1 MKLLERYGPPLL
13 SYEGSCRGTF
23 RRETFNLDY
32 SGYFQATQY
41 SSGRI
46 AIGVM
51 STDPFEPHRVAEQPK
66 SVPELTFAGSST
78 DGWELAITDTP
89 MFNRF
94 SWEFLA
100 MFATPPT
107 EYLIGAKRIEATNS
121 RFFGFG
127 YSTVQFLISNFLWH
141 DAEGRDP
148 ESIELSVNCFRIII
162 TPVKDYQDVAYQ
174 LSSVRGVQP
183 TAHVYVNHVD
193 EEQRSLRSYAD
204 FLDDFVCVLRLVTGN
219 QVSWYYGEAL
229 DNAER
234 PIARIH
240 NHSIPTPYSDIVRF
254 RYADKVSRSL
264 IQKLELTELVTA
276 FFDEADRIFD
286 KTTINTFVNQLTNAT
301 GNTTF
306 LESAGLVASSLTE
319 LIASKYAESRS
330 KSEKIREGVYNDLV
344 LPRLKSAVKDTA
356 LHGDL
361 QEHIGNYLKGGFRH
375 SFRSKLKLLRD
386 ELNLPLN
393 SSNIDQIVNTR
404 NDLVHRGEYSSDA
417 EGLNWLIE
425 YNFIVWTDIMI
436 LCRLM
441 GYKGKFTKQISPED
455 IEV

>member
-1 MKLLERYGPPLL
+1 MVCLYTVL
-13 SYEGSCRGTF
+13 SYTTLRDT
-23 RRETFNLDY
+23 TL
-32 SGYFQATQY
+32 
-41 SSGRI
+41 
-46 AIGVM
+46 GVN
-51 STDPFEPHRVAEQPK
+51 
-66 SVPELTFAGSST
+66 G
-78 DGWELAITDTP
+78 
-89 MFNRF
+89 
-94 SWEFLA
+94 
-100 MFATPPT
+100 
-107 EYLIGAKRIEATNS
+107 
-121 RFFGFG
+121 
-127 YSTVQFLISNFLWH
+127 
-141 DAEGRDP
+141 
-148 ESIELSVNCFRIII
+148 FRIII

-174 LSSVRGVQP
+174 LSSTRGVQP
-183 TAHVYVNHVD
+183 TAHVYINHMGG
-193 EEQRSLRSYAD
+193 ERRPLKSYAD
-204 FLDDFVCVLRLVTGN
+204 LLDDFVCVLRLVTGN
-219 QVSWYYGEAL
+219 QVSWYYGEAR
-229 DNAER
+229 DNADR
-234 PIARIH
+234 LIARIH

-254 RYADKVSRSL
+254 RYVDNGGMSL
-264 IQKLELTELVTA
+264 IQKLDLPELVTA
-276 FFDEADRIFD
+276 FFDEADRILD
-286 KTTINTFVNQLTNAT
+286 NTTINTLVNQLTNAT

-330 KSEKIREGVYNDLV
+330 KSVKIQESVYNDLV

-393 SSNIDQIVNTR
+393 SSNINQIVNTR

-441 GYKGKFTKQISPED
+441 GYKGNFTKQMSPD
-455 IEV
+455 HIEI